1 MTLCFAFIGVAIQLC
16 GRNSSSEK
24 MITAYAA
31 EEGGETVVETPPAT
45 EEGAN
50 PEEGKEEPSA
60 PTPET
65 YPCKVVVDNIQYGD
79 IIVDKTEGNVGD
91 VVTVYA
97 KPYSLFGLK
106 TLSVNGTA
114 LVANEDGN
122 FTFAMVEG
130 ENLVSAVFEVN
141 QNEIKYILGLV
152 ENVKDGNIKDLFTVK
167 NLFTLISWAISLFMG
182 SGFCVTLLKSKKIKA
197 ETAAEMSAAV
207 ETATKSEVAKGI
219 GSFLG
224 EKFEPSFNAL
234 SDSISEIS
242 KMCQTMARC
251 MVLSQENTP
260 EARLAI
266 IQELS
271 ANSQKA
277 ESLAEEVR
285 KIVHAEMELTEQAK
299 QEKLDMI
306 KELEDK
312 NNAIGTEPETVETV
326 TETPE
331 ARLAIIQELSANSQK
346 AESLAEEVRK
356 IVHAE
361 MELTE
366 QAKQEKLDM
375 IKELE
380 DKNNAIGTEPETVGT
395 EPETVETVTET
406 PAADID
412 GRY

>member
-1 MTLCFAFIGVAIQLC
+1 MKKLTALFASMTLCFAFIGVAIQLC

-45 EEGAN
+45 EEGAK

-60 PTPET
+60 PAPET

-91 VVTVYA
+91 IVTVYA

-141 QNEIKYILGLV
+141 QDEIKYILGLV

-207 ETATKSEVAKGI
+207 EAATKSEVAKGI
-219 GSFLG
+219 GSFLS

-285 KIVHAEMELTEQAK
+285 KIVHAEMELTEQEK

-326 TETPE
+326 
-331 ARLAIIQELSANSQK
+331 
-346 AESLAEEVRK
+346 
-356 IVHAE
+356 
-361 MELTE
+361 
-366 QAKQEKLDM
+366 
-375 IKELE
+375 
-380 DKNNAIGTEPETVGT
+380 
-395 EPETVETVTET
+395 ETVTET
-406 PAADID
+406 PATDVD